1 MENKRKTTVELSAEN
16 PAGGYFY
23 AELDLPATE
32 GELRDAMHKLRN
44 SGFGDITILNCPAI
58 PELSDT
64 RLDVPTID
72 ELNFFAERVS
82 ELPEEE
88 ITALNGVFNYRK
100 ESGMYDDGLSMKEL
114 INMTYQLESVMIAF
128 NVGNDEALGEFVIE
142 NGLNSDIAEI
152 PENALHLLDKVRIG
166 ELQREIDGGVFV
178 DGKYVVAGEYQLPE
192 VYDGENLPM
201 KSVPNA
207 VFRLQIAESGIED
220 ADEAIESAE
229 WLNLPIEHDEA
240 DLIAQEHNEEVTE
253 DCAYYGFESEIPQIS
268 RDMVGSMQDFELL
281 NQIAYCYRDMS
292 ELERMTFKAAMQ
304 AEHAESLAAALD
316 IAEHVSE
323 YELAPYA
330 SDEGEFFKDYLT
342 HQLGEEFDS
351 KWLDAV
357 SVNTENLNIL
367 DKLGG
372 QITDY
377 GIISQ
382 RGESLYRLVSFDD
395 APTEAE
401 SLSDGEIF
409 EQSDESLVEAEAEAE
424 EISDYGFSYNESPE
438 EFGESEDEEID
449 EEMGGMTL

>member
-1 MENKRKTTVELSAEN
+1 MENNRKTTVELSAEN

-82 ELPEEE
+82 ELSDEE

-100 ESGMYDDGLSMKEL
+100 ESGIYDDGLSMKEL
-114 INMTYQLESVMIAF
+114 INMTYQLESVMIAS

-142 NGLNSDIAEI
+142 NGLNADLADI
-152 PENALHLLDKVRIG
+152 PENALPLLDKVRIG

-178 DGKYVVAGEYQLPE
+178 DGKYVVAGEYQIPE
-192 VYDGENLPM
+192 IYHGENLPM
-201 KSVPNA
+201 KNVPNA
-207 VFRLQIAESGIED
+207 VFRLQIAESGID
-220 ADEAIESAE
+220 NADEAIESAE

-240 DLIAQEHNEEVTE
+240 DLIAQEHNEETTE
-253 DCAYYGFESEIPQIS
+253 NCEYYGFESEIPQIS
-268 RDMVGSMQDFELL
+268 REMVGSMQDFKLL
-281 NQIAYCYRDMS
+281 NQIAYCYKDMS
-292 ELERMTFKAAMQ
+292 ELEQMTFKAAMQ
-304 AEHAESLAAALD
+304 AEHAESLADALD

-330 SDEGEFFKDYLT
+330 SDEGEFFKDYLA
-342 HQLGEEFDS
+342 HQLGEDFDI

-357 SVNTENLNIL
+357 SVNTENLNLL

-372 QITDY
+372 QTTDY
-377 GIISQ
+377 GIVSQ

-401 SLSDGEIF
+401 SLSDGEDF
-409 EQSDESLVEAEAEAE
+409 VQSDEAESEVEEF
-424 EISDYGFSYNESPE
+424 SDYGFSYDEAAE
-438 EFGESEDEEID
+438 ECDESEDEEID

>member
-1 MENKRKTTVELSAEN
+1 MKNNRKTTVELSAEN
-16 PAGGYFY
+16 PASGYFY

-64 RLDVPTID
+64 RLDAPTID

-82 ELPEEE
+82 ELSEEE
-88 ITALNGVFNYRK
+88 ITSLNGVFNYRK
-100 ESGMYDDGLSMKEL
+100 ESGIYDDGLSMKEL
-114 INMTYQLESVMIAF
+114 INMTYQLESVMIAS

-142 NGLNSDIAEI
+142 NGLNPDLADI
-152 PENALHLLDKVRIG
+152 PENALPLLDKVRIG

-178 DGKYVVAGEYQLPE
+178 DGKYVVAGEYQIPE
-192 VYDGENLPM
+192 IYDGENLPM

-207 VFRLQIAESGIED
+207 VFRLQIAESGIENT
-220 ADEAIESAE
+220 DEAIESAE

-240 DLIAQEHNEEVTE
+240 DLIAQEHNEEITE
-253 DCAYYGFESEIPQIS
+253 DCAYYGFESAIPQIS
-268 RDMVGSMQDFELL
+268 REMVGSMQDFDLL

-292 ELERMTFKAAMQ
+292 ELEQMTFKAAMQ
-304 AEHAESLAAALD
+304 AEHAESLADALD
-316 IAEHVSE
+316 IAEHISE

-330 SDEGEFFKDYLT
+330 SDEDEFFKDYLA
-342 HQLGEEFDS
+342 HQLGEDFDS

-357 SVNTENLNIL
+357 SVNTENLNLL

-372 QITDY
+372 QTTDY
-377 GIISQ
+377 GIVSQ

-401 SLSDGEIF
+401 SLSDSEDF
-409 EQSDESLVEAEAEAE
+409 VQSDEAEFEAE
-424 EISDYGFSYNESPE
+424 EISDYGFSYDEAAE
-438 EFGESEDEEID
+438 ECDESEDEEID

>member
-1 MENKRKTTVELSAEN
+1 MEYNRKTTVELSAEN

-64 RLDVPTID
+64 RLDAPTID
-72 ELNFFAERVS
+72 ELNFLAERVS
-82 ELPEEE
+82 ELSDEE

-100 ESGMYDDGLSMKEL
+100 ESGIYDDGLSMKEL
-114 INMTYQLESVMIAF
+114 INMTYQLESVMIAS
-128 NVGNDEALGEFVIE
+128 NVGNNEALGEFVIE
-142 NGLNSDIAEI
+142 NGLNADIADI
-152 PENALHLLDKVRIG
+152 PDNAIHLLDKVRIG

-178 DGKYVVAGEYQLPE
+178 NGKYVVAGEYQLPE
-192 VYDGENLPM
+192 IYDGENLPM
-201 KSVPNA
+201 KNVPNA
-207 VFRLQIAESGIED
+207 VFRLQIAESGIENT
-220 ADEAIESAE
+220 DEAIESAE

-240 DLIAQEHNEEVTE
+240 DLIAQEHNEEITE
-253 DCAYYGFESEIPQIS
+253 DCEYYGFESEIPQIS
-268 RDMVGSMQDFELL
+268 REMVGSMQDFELL

-304 AEHAESLAAALD
+304 AEHAESLADALD

-330 SDEGEFFKDYLT
+330 SDEGEFFKDYLA
-342 HQLGEEFDS
+342 HQLGEDFDS

-357 SVNTENLNIL
+357 SINTENLDLL
-367 DKLGG
+367 DRLGA
-372 QITDY
+372 QNTDY
-377 GIISQ
+377 GIVSQ
-382 RGESLYRLVSFDD
+382 RGESLYRLMSFDE
-395 APTEAE
+395 APTEDE
-401 SLSDGEIF
+401 SLSEGEDLVK
-409 EQSDESLVEAEAEAE
+409 SDEAEFEAE
-424 EISDYGFSYNESPE
+424 EIPDYDFSYDESSE
-438 EFGESEDEEID
+438 ICDEFEDEEID

>member
-58 PELSDT
+58 SELSDT
-64 RLDVPTID
+64 RLDAPTID

-88 ITALNGVFNYRK
+88 ITALSGVFNYRK

-192 VYDGENLPM
+192 IYDGENLPM

-207 VFRLQIAESGIED
+207 VFRLQIAESGIENT
-220 ADEAIESAE
+220 DEAIESAE

-240 DLIAQEHNEEVTE
+240 DLIAQEHNEEITE
-253 DCAYYGFESEIPQIS
+253 DCAYYGFESAIPQIS
-268 RDMVGSMQDFELL
+268 REMVGSMQDFELL

-292 ELERMTFKAAMQ
+292 ELEQMTFKAAMQ
-304 AEHAESLAAALD
+304 AEHAESLADVLD

-330 SDEGEFFKDYLT
+330 SDEGEFFKGYLA
-342 HQLGEEFDS
+342 HQLGEDFDS

-372 QITDY
+372 RTTDY

-401 SLSDGEIF
+401 SLSDSEDF
-409 EQSDESLVEAEAEAE
+409 VQSDEAEAEAE
-424 EISDYGFSYNESPE
+424 EISDYDFSYNESPE
-438 EFGESEDEEID
+438 EFDESEDEEID